1 MSTGTKEKI
10 TLRMER
16 IIAATPERLFALWT
30 EPEELIKWWGP
41 EGYTTPKHAMD
52 VRPGGRWRT
61 TMRSPDGKDHTVSGI
76 YRALEPPRRLVFTW
90 GWDDDAGMR
99 GHETEVTVTFE
110 PTTGG
115 TRMVLTQQG
124 FADADSRGRHE
135 HGWGSSFVC
144 LERVAKG
151 QSDVNVSTNFRC

>member
-1 MSTGTKEKI
+1 MSTATKEKI

-16 IIAATPERLFALWT
+16 TIAAAPQRLFELWT
-30 EPEELIKWWGP
+30 DPEELIKWWGP
-41 EGYTTPKHAMD
+41 EGFTTPQHAID

-61 TMRSPDGKDHTVSGI
+61 TMRSPDGKNHTVSGI
-76 YRALEPPRRLVFTW
+76 YRAIEPPKRLVFTW

-110 PTTGG
+110 PVTGG
-115 TRMVLTQQG
+115 TRMVLVQQG

-144 LERVAKG
+144 LERAALG
-151 QSDVNVSTNFRC
+151 QPQPPASGVRC